1 MVVSFCPQICND
13 TYMYMVISLLL
24 WPFAV
29 LGLYYIFL
37 HVPSLLRHSIWHRGS
52 WWRVGDCPQ
61 GTSWIC
67 AKSQLEKL
75 PSSFYWRGAVWIVE
89 IIPNNLVPLLLLRH
103 HGGFVSVHRNRI
115 TTAAAAVGVCQSLCR
130 VRLKQG
136 PSDHQRRAAQTDREG
151 MPRKHFSVGFIV
163 HVRLFVLFSRSER

>member
-1 MVVSFCPQICND
+1 M
-13 TYMYMVISLLL
+13 
-24 WPFAV
+24 
-29 LGLYYIFL
+29 
-37 HVPSLLRHSIWHRGS
+37 
-52 WWRVGDCPQ
+52 
-61 GTSWIC
+61 
-67 AKSQLEKL
+67 
-75 PSSFYWRGAVWIVE
+75 WIVE

-163 HVRLFVLFSRSER
+163 HVRLFVLFPAVSDNSQWQAAHWPVSNSDDVSLRFVSKV